1 VTYLTP
7 AEVAERLRV
16 SVATV
21 RRHRREWGAIRIGG
35 RWRFDPET
43 LKQRLEGTAKRQPVA
58 TSRIRIPAVTI

>member
-21 RRHRREWGAIRIGG
+21 RRHRREADIIAAKIRA
-35 RWRFDPET
+35 FVTTNKET
-43 LKQRLEGTAKRQPVA
+43 A
-58 TSRIRIPAVTI
+58 